1 MSAYNNEHFRNLVL
15 PDRVHRSIYIDPQI
29 FEIELDKIFGRT
41 WVFVGHDS
49 QVPNAGDYY
58 CTTIGRQPIVLSRD
72 ERGKVHVLY
81 NRCGHRGAK
90 VLSGVRGNQRIFT
103 CMYHGWGFHPDGSR
117 AGVPMLRD
125 FPEGLLDDSQFG
137 MAPLA
142 RVENYRGFVFACQ
155 DSTVMPLREYLG
167 EAIRGIDEMV
177 DRAPDGEVEFWAG
190 CHRYTYRGNWKL
202 QMDNMADTYHPAAC
216 HASTV
221 GPDGRQFQRRA
232 GAEGGAAPFFA
243 PNGEAVVSQ
252 LGVRGFRNGH
262 SSEQSLFDKEQ
273 RGGDIEEY
281 RAIMVAKF
289 GEERTAE
296 IMKNRRHSLTLFPT
310 TDILM
315 AQTSVRI
322 VKPIAVD
329 LTEVEIWPVRLKGA
343 PEKISNDLV
352 KFVNITHSASSFI
365 QTDDLEAFE
374 RCQQGLQTQG
384 TDWVLL
390 ARGIGAEIDE
400 GNGVMFGPRSSEVG
414 MRAKH
419 QMWRDLMCA

>member
-1 MSAYNNEHFRNLVL
+1 MSAYNNEHFRNLVQT
-15 PDRVHRSIYIDPQI
+15 DRVHRSVYTDPQI
-29 FEIELDKIFGRT
+29 FEIEMEKIFGRT
-41 WVFVGHDS
+41 WVFVGHES
-49 QVPNAGDYY
+49 LVPNFGDYY
-58 CTTIGRQPIVLSRD
+58 CTTLGRQPIVLSRD
-72 ERGKVHVLY
+72 EAGKLHVLY

-90 VLSGVRGNQRIFT
+90 VLSKERGNQRIFT
-103 CMYHGWGFHPDGSR
+103 CMYHGWGFRPDGKL
-117 AGVPMLRD
+117 AGVPMRGD
-125 FPEGLLDDSQFG
+125 FPEGVLDDPVFG
-137 MAPLA
+137 MAPLP
-142 RVENYRGFVFACQ
+142 RFESYRGFVFACLAPN
-155 DSTVMPLREYLG
+155 VMPLKDYLG

-177 DRAPDGEVEFWAG
+177 DRAPDGEVQFWAG
-190 CHRYTYRGNWKL
+190 CHRYIYKGNWKL

-216 HASTV
+216 HGSTV

-243 PNGEAVVSQ
+243 PNGEAIVSQ
-252 LGVRGFRNGH
+252 LGVRGFPNGH

-273 RGGDIEEY
+273 RGGVIEEY
-281 RAIMVAKF
+281 RALMVSRF

-310 TDILM
+310 TDILI

-322 VKPIAVD
+322 VKPLAVD

-343 PEKISNDLV
+343 PEVISTDLV

-374 RCQQGLQTQG
+374 RCQEGLKTQG
-384 TDWVLL
+384 ADWVLI
-390 ARGIGAEIDE
+390 ARGVGAEIEE
-400 GNGVMFGPRSSEVG
+400 GKGVLLGPRSREVG

-419 QMWRDLMCA
+419 NMWRDLMSA

>member
-1 MSAYNNEHFRNLVL
+1 MSAYNNEHFRNLVQT
-15 PDRVHRSIYIDPQI
+15 DRVHRSVYTDPQI
-29 FEIELDKIFGRT
+29 FEIEMEKIFGRT
-41 WVFVGHDS
+41 WVFVGHES
-49 QVPNAGDYY
+49 LVPNFGDYY
-58 CTTIGRQPIVLSRD
+58 CTTLGRQPIVLSRD
-72 ERGKVHVLY
+72 EAGKLHVLY

-90 VLSGVRGNQRIFT
+90 VLSKERGNQRIFT
-103 CMYHGWGFHPDGSR
+103 CMYHGWGFRPDGKL
-117 AGVPMLRD
+117 AGVPMRGD
-125 FPEGLLDDSQFG
+125 FPEGVLDDPVFG
-137 MAPLA
+137 MAPLP
-142 RVENYRGFVFACQ
+142 RFESYRGFVFACLAPN
-155 DSTVMPLREYLG
+155 VMPLKDYLG

-177 DRAPDGEVEFWAG
+177 DRAPDGEVQFWAG
-190 CHRYTYRGNWKL
+190 CHRYIYKGNWKL

-216 HASTV
+216 HGSTV

-243 PNGEAVVSQ
+243 PNGEAIVSQ
-252 LGVRGFRNGH
+252 LGVRGFPNGH

-273 RGGDIEEY
+273 RGGVIEEY
-281 RAIMVAKF
+281 RALMVSRF

-310 TDILM
+310 TDILI

-322 VKPIAVD
+322 VKPLAVD

-343 PEKISNDLV
+343 PEVISTDLV

-374 RCQQGLQTQG
+374 RCQEGLKTQG
-384 TDWVLL
+384 ADWVLI
-390 ARGIGAEIDE
+390 ARGVGAEIDE
-400 GNGVMFGPRSSEVG
+400 GKGVLLGPRSSEVG

-419 QMWRDLMCA
+419 NMWRDLMSA